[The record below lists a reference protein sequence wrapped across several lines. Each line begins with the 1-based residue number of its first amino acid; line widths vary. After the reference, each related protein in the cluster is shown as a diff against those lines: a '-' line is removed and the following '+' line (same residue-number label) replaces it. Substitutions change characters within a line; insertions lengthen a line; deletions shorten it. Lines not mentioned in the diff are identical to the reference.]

1 MSKSVLDSVSRLFK
15 PQIPRWSCE
24 FTSRHLVLTGVDSS
38 RKRIVSKTATPLRDE
53 VAPSLSDHNVVKETA
68 LRDILKEQLSRANFK
83 GSEIVVV
90 IPDDASR
97 IAFVVAENLPASQ
110 EERATFLRW
119 KLKKNMPFDVDTA
132 QLSFQVL
139 GSHGGG
145 EHGKSVDV
153 MIALSPRSVVR
164 EYESMMQSLD
174 LHAGF
179 VTPSTLAALNL
190 YSTAKGDAVVVK
202 IAPGCITTTVLQHGV
217 PRFYRRVSEMPLYD
231 AVYPTIMYYQDK
243 LGGGEPS
250 AVAVCAYETDV
261 RWELS
266 ELQNKLNV
274 PVQRLGPANVDD
286 IYKPAL
292 GAVNWVWADSV

>member
-1 MSKSVLDSVSRLFK
+1 LSKSVLDSVSTFFK

-24 FTSRHLVLTGVDSS
+24 FTSRHLMVTGVDSS
-38 RKRIVSKTATPLRDE
+38 RKRIVSKTATPLSGE
-53 VAPSLSDHNVVKETA
+53 LAPSLSDHNLVKETA
-68 LRDILKEQLSRANFK
+68 LRDMLKEQLARANFK

-90 IPDDASR
+90 IPDDVSR
-97 IAFVVAENLPASQ
+97 ITFVNAENLPASR

-119 KLKKNMPFDVDTA
+119 KLKKNMPFDVDVA
-132 QLSFQVL
+132 QMSFKVL
-139 GSHGGG
+139 GSHDGSGN
-145 EHGKSVDV
+145 GKAVDV
-153 MIALSPRSVVR
+153 MVALSPRSVVR
-164 EYESMMQSLD
+164 EYEDLMQSLD

-179 VTPSTLAALNL
+179 VTPSTLAVLNL

-202 IAPGCITTTVLQHGV
+202 IAPGCLTTTVLQHGV

-250 AVAVCAYETDV
+250 AVAVCGYETDV

-266 ELQNKLNV
+266 ELQNKLNA
-274 PVQRLGPANVDD
+274 PVHRLGPANVED